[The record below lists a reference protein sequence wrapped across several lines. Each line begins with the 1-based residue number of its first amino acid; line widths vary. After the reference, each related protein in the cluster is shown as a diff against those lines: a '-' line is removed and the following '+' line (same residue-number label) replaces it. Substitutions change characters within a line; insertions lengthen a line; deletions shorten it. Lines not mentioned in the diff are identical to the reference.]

1 MAALLK
7 LRNFQ
12 FRFIDFLACAVPKS
26 SRDASR
32 LGIQVSLRRC
42 GINARQSL
50 IHLITLLS
58 WRQRFVVAKEPVRT
72 AESPRFGR
80 KIDNRINIQNQFTS
94 IDRDEYSRLNL
105 KRLGSSS
112 RHDRRQIVRKLEREI
127 RKISHV
133 GRLTRRKKV
142 RQIDLNGFSRVR
154 VRHIKIRNRSMTHEK
169 HPPAEPMLCPRP
181 FDAAAVKQ
189 MT

>member
-12 FRFIDFLACAVPKS
+12 FRFIDFLACAAPKS

-32 LGIQVSLRRC
+32 LGIQISLRRC

-50 IHLITLLS
+50 IHLVTLLS
-58 WRQRFVVAKEPVRT
+58 WRQRFVVAQQPVRP

-80 KIDNRINIQNQFTS
+80 KIDNRINIQNQFTP

-133 GRLTRRKKV
+133 GRLTRRQKV
-142 RQIDLNGFSRVR
+142 RQIDPNGFSRVR
-154 VRHIKIRNRSMTHEK
+154 VRHIKIR
-169 HPPAEPMLCPRP
+169 
-181 FDAAAVKQ
+181 KQ
-189 MT
+189 MTEW